1 MKNTK
6 YWTPPTGIAEEVHK
20 WLHDRA
26 KSVLGK
32 SGNTSSRTAK
42 AVAER
47 CSVIS
52 VCKAFEHV
60 DPRVL
65 ALEMGIL
72 VDKGV
77 VKEFT
82 FDGLPSFIPISYCSV
97 EVVTTRPLTQSDIDN
112 G

>member
-6 YWTPPTGIAEEVHK
+6 DWTPPTGIAKEVHL
-20 WLHDRA
+20 WLHEQA
-26 KSVLGK
+26 KSVK
-32 SGNTSSRTAK
+32 TAR
-42 AVAER
+42 ARVVAER
-47 CSVIS
+47 CGLIPM
-52 VCKAFEHV
+52 CKAFGHV

-65 ALEMGIL
+65 AMEAKSL
-72 VDKGV
+72 VEKGV

-82 FDGLPSFIPISYCSV
+82 FDGLPSLIPVSFCSV